1 MGCQNTKVSP
11 THQHLNYDD
20 GDNNYTN
27 DDAIIANLTSGDDY
41 IPISVADPQAFNN
54 SFVQQRQQAID
65 NRSYQ
70 LAIESCQPKSLEELT
85 DTMKSFSNGKS
96 IVDSYWI
103 IFYWIIR
110 NIQYD
115 TGAYIS
121 NKYADQSPEKVFR
134 KRKGISSGYAN
145 LYKYLCDQL
154 QISCQV
160 INGYAKGYKY
170 DAPTKIHHT
179 WNAVEID
186 HHWYLIE
193 STWGAGYLNEQNIF
207 QHEPSS
213 YYFFPRPNEMIY
225 HHLPEDDQWQL
236 LQIPIKMRQYLEMPH
251 LHPLYFDLN
260 IELISPRN
268 HSHLNLIPD
277 KSYALVLLKAPS
289 DIHLV
294 ANLELNDRII
304 DGGSSIIFDKSQQIY
319 RCYFSPIN
327 IGRHKIYLYGKRGGS
342 PIGEYRSVLDF
353 VLDVK
358 QMPQNSISFP
368 KTWKSF
374 TDFDMEVISPRNTY
388 LIKIN
393 NGDME
398 SDILIKTPEYV
409 ELRGHL
415 HNERQQEVTDGVQVY
430 YDRRKNVWRCKF
442 APDRNG
448 IFEALI
454 MAKKKTDPGIY
465 LPAIAFK
472 IEAKHVPSP
481 PISYPITWQLFHDL
495 GLRIEAPRNRSSAV
509 WPDNASYTEILI
521 QAPDHIQL
529 SSVIKYD
536 NVQIENGSLTQY
548 NNEKKLW
555 QLLFAPKRIG
565 QHEIIVYA
573 KKTNDNESSWNAVV
587 KFNLDVKKL
596 ERPMK
601 FPVIY
606 TRFQTTKCQI
616 YTPIDGILKKGSIV
630 PIHCVIP
637 GAKSVN
643 LTVDSQL
650 LTNEGYKDPILQRQ
664 IKTGSKDVIIYAKY
678 GQSSSFDGLIKYTVQ

>member
-1 MGCQNTKVSP
+1 
-11 THQHLNYDD
+11 
-20 GDNNYTN
+20 
-27 DDAIIANLTSGDDY
+27 
-41 IPISVADPQAFNN
+41 
-54 SFVQQRQQAID
+54 
-65 NRSYQ
+65 
-70 LAIESCQPKSLEELT
+70 
-85 DTMKSFSNGKS
+85 
-96 IVDSYWI
+96 
-103 IFYWIIR
+103 
-110 NIQYD
+110 
-115 TGAYIS
+115 
-121 NKYADQSPEKVFR
+121 
-134 KRKGISSGYAN
+134 
-145 LYKYLCDQL
+145 
-154 QISCQV
+154 
-160 INGYAKGYKY
+160 
-170 DAPTKIHHT
+170 
-179 WNAVEID
+179 
-186 HHWYLIE
+186 
-193 STWGAGYLNEQNIF
+193 
-207 QHEPSS
+207 
-213 YYFFPRPNEMIY
+213 
-225 HHLPEDDQWQL
+225 
-236 LQIPIKMRQYLEMPH
+236 
-251 LHPLYFDLN
+251 
-260 IELISPRN
+260 
-268 HSHLNLIPD
+268 
-277 KSYALVLLKAPS
+277 
-289 DIHLV
+289 
-294 ANLELNDRII
+294 
-304 DGGSSIIFDKSQQIY
+304 
-319 RCYFSPIN
+319 
-327 IGRHKIYLYGKRGGS
+327 
-342 PIGEYRSVLDF
+342 
-353 VLDVK
+353 
-358 QMPQNSISFP
+358 
-368 KTWKSF
+368 
-374 TDFDMEVISPRNTY
+374 
-388 LIKIN
+388 
-393 NGDME
+393 
-398 SDILIKTPEYV
+398 
-409 ELRGHL
+409 
-415 HNERQQEVTDGVQVY
+415 
-430 YDRRKNVWRCKF
+430 
-442 APDRNG
+442 
-448 IFEALI
+448 